1 MTEDEQLKSYQQIF
15 NKAKEQ
21 ESRRIA
27 VAGAEGKSVLQAL
40 NKAMTEGIAQPV
52 LVGQADKIKSLA
64 DEIGMDISGV
74 DIHNTS
80 DELSSAQTAVRLV
93 HEGAADALMKG
104 KVSTP
109 ALLKQVLNKEYNL
122 RTGRLLSH
130 AAVLEIPVYHKL
142 VMITDGGMVIRPTL
156 EQKADIVRNGV
167 QVMHK
172 LDIARPK
179 VAALAAIEKINPDM
193 PATGEARQLEEMA
206 LQGELGSCE
215 LEGPMAIDVAFSR
228 DAAEKKGIES
238 RIAGNPDILL
248 MPDISS
254 GNIFAKGLWHLASA
268 QIGGLVIGARV
279 SIILLSRS
287 DDAQTKLNSLALAAV
302 TA

>member
-1 MTEDEQLKSYQQIF
+1 MTNYQQIID
-15 NKAKEQ
+15 KATEQ
-21 ESRRIA
+21 ENRRIA

-40 NKAMTEGIAQPV
+40 HTAMAQGIAQPV
-52 LVGQADKIKSLA
+52 LVGDADKIKALA
-64 DEIGMDISGV
+64 AEIEMDLAGVDVHDARDEISA
-74 DIHNTS
+74 
-80 DELSSAQTAVRLV
+80 AQTAVQLV
-93 HEGAADALMKG
+93 HDGAADALMKG

-109 ALLKQVLNKEYNL
+109 ALLKQVLNKDYNL

-130 AAVLEIPVYHKL
+130 ATVLEIPVYHKL
-142 VMITDGGMVIRPTL
+142 VMITDGGMVIRPSL
-156 EQKADIVRNGV
+156 EQKADIIRNGV
-167 QVMHK
+167 EIMHR
-172 LDIARPK
+172 LNVARPK
-179 VAALAAIEKINPDM
+179 VAALAAIEKINPAM
-193 PATGEARQLEEMA
+193 PETTEARQLEEMA

-215 LEGPMAIDVAFSR
+215 VEGPMAIDVAFSR
-228 DAAEKKGIES
+228 EAAEKKGIES

-268 QIGGLVIGARV
+268 QLGGMIVGARV

-287 DDAQTKLNSLALAAV
+287 DDAKTKLNSLALAAV